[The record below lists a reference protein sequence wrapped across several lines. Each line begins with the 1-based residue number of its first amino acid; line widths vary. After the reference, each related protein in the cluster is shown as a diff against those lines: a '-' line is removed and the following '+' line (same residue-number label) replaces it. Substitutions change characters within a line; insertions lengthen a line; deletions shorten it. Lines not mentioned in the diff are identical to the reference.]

1 MSADVVCPARSP
13 LFRPPRELEF
23 GSDASIALTAY
34 LAGRANGAAF
44 DGPAIK
50 R

>member
-23 GSDASIALTAY
+23 GSERKRDHS
-34 LAGRANGAAF
+34 
-44 DGPAIK
+44 PAK
-50 R
+50 NEYWAEVKGTTLSLP